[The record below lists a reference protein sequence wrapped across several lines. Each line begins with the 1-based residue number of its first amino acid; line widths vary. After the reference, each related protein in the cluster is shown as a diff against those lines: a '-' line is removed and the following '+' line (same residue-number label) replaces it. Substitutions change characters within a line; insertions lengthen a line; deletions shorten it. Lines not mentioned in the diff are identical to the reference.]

1 MLRDACL
8 GACQSG
14 RSCQVPLPR
23 TRRLHLSLCR
33 RDARERGKN
42 CRSRSGADWLFNVE
56 RSSQCKVQ
64 EARGG
69 VYIHILCASGCSIEE
84 AALRSSSRG
93 VTRCF
98 GRIGFSLFI
107 FFGVTRSDFGK
118 SSSRRRPGRASGRCS
133 SQTPTRLLSESKN
146 GGKNKTRKIIK

>member
-1 MLRDACL
+1 MPVRAAGAAKRRCHGPDGCICPCAGATL
-8 GACQSG
+8 GRG
-14 RSCQVPLPR
+14 
-23 TRRLHLSLCR
+23 
-33 RDARERGKN
+33 ERN

-64 EARGG
+64 EAGG
-69 VYIHILCASGCSIEE
+69 RVYIHTLCASGCLIEE

-98 GRIGFSLFI
+98 RRVGFYLFI

-133 SQTPTRLLSESKN
+133 SRTPTRFLSESKN
-146 GGKNKTRKIIK
+146 GSENKTRKIIK